1 MFSKKITTWFSL
13 TFIFCYQTS
22 NSLGWCQPIG
32 SWSLNYH
39 WNWIS
44 NQFITHGKITSR
56 PSKSSPKCM
65 LIENDRKSWIYVRL
79 FEAECCHHS
88 WSSFILP
95 FPKRMSEYKTYWF
108 YSVLKADALSQCV
121 MEKTLNSFMEMLDND
136 VFLARK
142 LRQGINV
149 LWYFE
154 LIDIWGLSLALSVA
168 FKYIFC
174 LQPVIG
180 DKWESQINICS
191 LMPTILLLIIFH
203 IQEDFW

>member
-1 MFSKKITTWFSL
+1 MILIDIYLLLSDKQFTWVVPTNRELIFKLPLKLNFKSIHYTWEDYFKAIEVFTKMHVNWEWPKI
-13 TFIFCYQTS
+13 
-22 NSLGWCQPIG
+22 
-32 SWSLNYH
+32 
-39 WNWIS
+39 
-44 NQFITHGKITSR
+44 
-56 PSKSSPKCM
+56 M
-65 LIENDRKSWIYVRL
+65 EIYVRL

-108 YSVLKADALSQCV
+108 YSVLKADALSLCV